1 MKLWFLPIHI
11 ISDKKVKANKA
22 DWNLWNRIMAKQL
35 EDNRVLALA
44 NKEYREKLRR
54 KKILG

>member
-11 ISDKKVKANKA
+11 ISDKTLKAEREKENKLESKLLYENVVLTQANK
-22 DWNLWNRIMAKQL
+22 Q
-35 EDNRVLALA
+35 
-44 NKEYREKLRR
+44 YRERLRR